1 MAEPAPA
8 PPTSMQQ
15 QPASLPKEGMVF
27 VQKPGVR
34 IRSEP
39 NRRGRVIGSATKG
52 DQFKVVGRSGSWVQV
67 EGDAGSGWIGS
78 RMLGS
83 GVTLRLQS
91 RDATIHRMV
100 PFRDQPGVS
109 FPARRRAF
117 SRRTDS
123 GTLRGKK
130 QWRTFWISEGLRNLN
145 INGLDLV
152 LLLSTLTLEIAA
164 ELPGD
169 AEDTVA
175 AIANRLDNFA
185 KGITDPRM
193 NLIITQLARYLI
205 AVERTA

>member
-1 MAEPAPA
+1 MANV
-8 PPTSMQQ
+8 
-15 QPASLPKEGMVF
+15 L
-27 VQKPGVR
+27 
-34 IRSEP
+34 
-39 NRRGRVIGSATKG
+39 
-52 DQFKVVGRSGSWVQV
+52 D
-67 EGDAGSGWIGS
+67 
-78 RMLGS
+78 
-83 GVTLRLQS
+83 
-91 RDATIHRMV
+91 
-100 PFRDQPGVS
+100 
-109 FPARRRAF
+109 
-117 SRRTDS
+117 
-123 GTLRGKK
+123 
-130 QWRTFWISEGLRNLN
+130 SEGLRNLN